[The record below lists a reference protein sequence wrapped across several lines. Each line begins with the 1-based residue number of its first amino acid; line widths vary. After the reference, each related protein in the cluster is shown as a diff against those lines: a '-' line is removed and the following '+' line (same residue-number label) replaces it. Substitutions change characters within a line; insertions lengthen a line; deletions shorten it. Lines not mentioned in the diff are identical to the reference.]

1 MSNSQVEPG
10 ESKPHLLQ
18 VLTFWDLVIYGL
30 VYVSPVGPWSTWGF
44 AGALAG
50 GSVALVFLLGAV
62 ALSFTAFSYAQMCT
76 EVPDAGSVYA
86 YARYAMGDTMGFLAG
101 WMVLLDYLLL
111 PALMYVFCG
120 VSLSLFIPAVPSW
133 AWVLLVAIYNL
144 GVNWFG
150 VKTSARFNFG
160 TLILQFLLLACVL
173 AAALWVMQR
182 THMPMFTSH
191 AWWQPSTHIGGVF
204 AGASLCVMA
213 YLGFDAI
220 TTLSAEVK
228 PEQRRL
234 VGRAVIFCIALLGAL
249 AVINVWI
256 LSDLSRGFTFGDD
269 LTTAVFDLLGAKVN
283 PLFGRAVTWS
293 SVLVVAIS
301 ITPPMVTAVAR
312 VLFSM
317 AEKGEMPRILAKLD
331 PKYGVPRN
339 AILASGALSISVALY
354 FASQFDTL
362 TSMVNFGAL
371 TAFAAVNASVIALFV
386 VKRHSRRLG
395 VHLVLP
401 LLGIVTILAVIT
413 QMSKIGLAVGGSWLA
428 VGAIVAIILRVRAA
442 KAGSAQVQAGNARL

>member
-1 MSNSQVEPG
+1 MSAQVG
-10 ESKPHLLQ
+10 ESGISKAHLFR

-44 AGALAG
+44 AGDLSG
-50 GSVALVFLLGAV
+50 GVVALVYLLGAL
-62 ALSFTAFSYAQMCT
+62 ALSFTAISYAQMCK

-86 YARYAMGDTMGFLAG
+86 YARHSMGETVGFLAG

-120 VSLSLFIPAVPSW
+120 VSLSLFIPAIPSW
-133 AWVLLVAIYNL
+133 AWVLVVAAYNL
-144 GVNWFG
+144 AVNWFG

-160 TLILQFLLLACVL
+160 TLILQFVLLFVTLG
-173 AAALWVMQR
+173 AALWVMHR
-182 THMPMFTSH
+182 TGMPTFTQD
-191 AWWQPSTHIGGVF
+191 AWWKPSVNLAGVF
-204 AGASLCVMA
+204 GGASLCVMA

-228 PEQRRL
+228 PDQRNL
-234 VGRAVIFCIALLGAL
+234 VGRAVIFTIALLGTL
-249 AVINVWI
+249 AVVNVWI
-256 LSDLSRGFTFGDD
+256 LSDLARGFRFGAD
-269 LTTAVFDLLGAKVN
+269 LTTATFDLVGAKVG
-283 PLFGRAVTWS
+283 PIFGRVVTWA
-293 SVLVVAIS
+293 SVLVTAMS

-317 AEKGEMPRILAKLD
+317 AEKGEMPRSLAKLN
-331 PKYGVPRN
+331 PKYGVPHN
-339 AILASGALSISVALY
+339 AILASGALSIAVALY
-354 FASQFDTL
+354 FANQFDTL

-386 VKRHSRRLG
+386 FRRHSRRLG

-401 LLGIVTILAVIT
+401 LLGIATIVAVIT
-413 QMSKIGLAVGGSWLA
+413 QMSRIGLAVGTSWL
-428 VGAIVAIILRVRAA
+428 VAGLVVATVLRTRGRRSELPTATP
-442 KAGSAQVQAGNARL
+442 

>member
-1 MSNSQVEPG
+1 MSEHAVEPAG
-10 ESKPHLLQ
+10 EKIHLLQ
-18 VLTFWDLVIYGL
+18 VLTFWDLVVYGL

-44 AGALAG
+44 ASDLAG
-50 GSVALVFLLGAV
+50 GAVALVYLLGAV
-62 ALSFTAFSYAQMCT
+62 ALSFTAFSYAQMCI

-86 YARYAMGDTMGFLAG
+86 YARFAMGETVGFLAG

-120 VSLSLFIPAVPSW
+120 VSLSLFIPSVPSW
-133 AWVLLVAIYNL
+133 VWVLLVAAYNL

-160 TLILQFLLLACVL
+160 TLILQFVLLAVVL
-173 AAALWVMQR
+173 TAALIIMQR
-182 THMPMFTSH
+182 THMPMFTGD
-191 AWWQPSTHIGGVF
+191 AWWRPSSHIGGIF
-204 AGASLCVMA
+204 SGASLCVMA

-228 PEQRRL
+228 QEQRHL

-249 AVINVWI
+249 AVFNVWI
-256 LSDLSRGFTFGDD
+256 LSDFARGFTFGSD
-269 LTTAVFDLLGAKVN
+269 LTTAAFDLMGAKVG
-283 PLFGRAVTWS
+283 PLFGRAVTWA

-317 AEKGEMPRILAKLD
+317 AEKGEMPRILARLD
-331 PKYGVPRN
+331 PKYGVPHN
-339 AILASGALSISVALY
+339 AILASGSISIAVALY

-371 TAFAAVNASVIALFV
+371 TAFAAVNASVIALFI
-386 VKRHSRRLG
+386 VKRKSSRLG
-395 VHLVLP
+395 VHLLLP
-401 LLGIVTILAVIT
+401 MLGIVTIAAVIT
-413 QMSKIGLAVGGSWLA
+413 QMSKIGLTVGCTWLA
-428 VGAIVAIILRVRAA
+428 LGAAVAVALRVRSG
-442 KAGSAQVQAGNARL
+442 KANGARVRESNA